1 MFLRRLL
8 KTPQISSSVGRIRTF
23 SGSLNAT
30 PSTPSSPALK
40 RKLFANF
47 KSCENPCDDVLRDM
61 EEQGFQITAADLT
74 RWANLLKKQGRE
86 EKSSQINSF
95 MSWKC
100 CVMMSQSVLRLAVG
114 RSTETLIP
122 SVVNIYA
129 PNDDLYGSGILFGE
143 GDKIITCGHVV
154 LNLHKFRTS
163 PVYRSKTIEVWL
175 ILATRFVEHI
185 FLTHVFEHVTFS
197 HTRFACFLLHHN
209 QELTLEYLFNH
220 VEITLNCGQTF
231 RGVVADCDP
240 EYDLA
245 LVKIET
251 PTRELLSPAKFGVS
265 KDVSV
270 GDTVLSIRNPL
281 AYAKSFSAGKISCVE
296 HTKIGSQG
304 NCQFYLQTDCALKEG
319 NSGGP
324 VVNLDGQVIGVIWA
338 FGDREVGVGFAIP
351 IDTVVKVMEERNW

>member
-8 KTPQISSSVGRIRTF
+8 KTPQISSSVGMIRTF

-40 RKLFANF
+40 RKLFANL

-74 RWANLLKKQGRE
+74 RWANLLKKQ
-86 EKSSQINSF
+86 
-95 MSWKC
+95 
-100 CVMMSQSVLRLAVG
+100 
-114 RSTETLIP
+114 RSTRKIFT
-122 SVVNIYA
+122 
-129 PNDDLYGSGILFGE
+129 DLYGSGILFGE

-154 LNLHKFRTS
+154 RNLHKFRTS
-163 PVYRSKTIEVWL
+163 PVYRSKTIEKMRGFVSTKSLSRVAFLCQKKVKTEDDYKLEHTAGNNYSCFSHKL
-175 ILATRFVEHI
+175 IRLRNFLRSLRAVIEFRTSLSI
-185 FLTHVFEHVTFS
+185 FLK
-197 HTRFACFLLHHN
+197 
-209 QELTLEYLFNH
+209 

-251 PTRELLSPAKFGVS
+251 PTRELLSPAKFGVA

-281 AYAKSFSAGKISCVE
+281 SYAKSFSAGKISCVE

>member
-40 RKLFANF
+40 RKLFANL

-114 RSTETLIP
+114 RSTFRRVAETLIP

-154 LNLHKFRTS
+154 RNLHKFRTS
-163 PVYRSKTIEVWL
+163 PVYRSKTIE
-175 ILATRFVEHI
+175 
-185 FLTHVFEHVTFS
+185 
-197 HTRFACFLLHHN
+197 
-209 QELTLEYLFNH
+209 

-281 AYAKSFSAGKISCVE
+281 SYAKSFSAGKISCVE